1 VTLRV
6 VTRPCRAF
14 IVDDDE
20 DLRFLIA
27 STIEFANDGLEV
39 AGVAASGDEA
49 LAALPQLRPDVIVLD
64 FRMPD
69 RDGLDIAAA
78 ILADD
83 PKQNVVIFSAYI
95 DADTEERAERIGVR
109 ECVSKDRLKA
119 LPEIIR
125 HYCAA

>member
-1 VTLRV
+1 M
-6 VTRPCRAF
+6 RPSCRAY

-39 AGVAASGDEA
+39 AGVASSGDEA

-69 RDGLDIAAA
+69 RDGLDIAAE
-78 ILADD
+78 ILAGD
-83 PKQNVVIFSAYI
+83 PSQHVVLFSAYI
-95 DADTEERAERIGVR
+95 DAATEERAEQIGVR
-109 ECVSKDRLKA
+109 ECISKDRLKA
-119 LPEIIR
+119 LPDILR